1 MKRVLVAGEINVDLI
16 LRASGALPALGKE
29 ILVDDAVL
37 TLGSASAICA
47 VGLAR
52 LGTPVSF
59 VGKVGADPWGDFCL
73 KAMREL
79 GIDVGGVVRDG
90 ALKTGLTVSFTL
102 PRDRALVSYLGAIGA
117 LREADV
123 SEAAL
128 RAAQHLH

>member
-16 LRASGALPALGKE
+16 LKASGALPALGKE

-73 KAMREL
+73 DTMRAA
-79 GIDVGGVVRDG
+79 GIAPAG
-90 ALKTGLTVSFTL
+90 GLTPSLDPGFD
-102 PRDRALVSYLGAIGA
+102 PRERWGADIVDA
-117 LREADV
+117 LREVDVFFPNEVELSAISGTADV
-123 SEAAL
+123 S
-128 RAAQHLH
+128 